1 MWKYRKWAHTTYD
14 CRYHLVWITKYRN
27 PVLNNDI
34 QKRLENIL
42 RWICKKFYVK
52 ILSIWM
58 EEDHVHMYISIPLNK
73 PIPEVVNTLKWN
85 SSRYIRKEFYNELKK
100 WYWKPVLWA
109 DWYFIATV
117 WKITHETVKNYVE
130 KQWEEENYTEEIE
143 L

>member
-27 PVLNNDI
+27 PVLSKDL

-73 PIPEVVNTLKWN
+73 PIPEVVNALKWN

-117 WKITHETVKNYVE
+117 WEITHETVKNYVE